1 MYNWPGTSSRV
12 AEEMRLVV
20 GLEVL
25 LASLSLT
32 ADQLSPN
39 IVTEE
44 VATRVVKTKY
54 GKVQG
59 FVSKVGRDAATSD
72 FVQVFLGIPYASPP
86 TGNYRSLG
94 STSVWMNVLYLSL
107 SQIIWPLFW
116 WISCGFTCQNK
127 INL

>member
-1 MYNWPGTSSRV
+1 M
-12 AEEMRLVV
+12 V

-107 SQIIWPLFW
+107 SQIIWPLF
-116 WISCGFTCQNK
+116 
-127 INL
+127 